1 LWSVYQDIVYSGL
14 DPSNTLSQRKKIIRF
29 NQFIFLTLCG
39 TLLSVVS
46 YFTLSLYISA
56 LVNLSA
62 GYIFILAFHLN
73 SKKRFEMARIIAI
86 VNLNLYLI
94 VMNYMEGLRAG
105 EYLLYFPYFLVM
117 TLVIDVKRN
126 FTELKFV
133 YLITIVS
140 VLLCLNVS
148 PYENY
153 YQVRIAGMFAR
164 LYSSNLAI
172 SLTLTTFFSYFIFR
186 VNRDHEEAIL
196 KEKHFV
202 DTIYNTSLDGVLIMD
217 AETRKIIGCNNRACE
232 LLHIKNKKEIEGT
245 AIEDWFTSEHI
256 KLFKTIELN
265 LFTQQAK
272 DWQGELAITSA
283 DRTFF
288 AFVNI
293 VPFLDLGKRFL
304 KISILD
310 ISEIKT
316 AQFELMKAKQRAEVA
331 SQAKSRFLSN
341 MSHELRTPL
350 NGIIGTSNLLLQED
364 YLPDQ
369 KSHLDILKY
378 SSEHMMMLINEILD
392 FNKIEVGKLQLG
404 EHPVDLKKFLEK
416 INLQFSAQAHAKNL
430 GFKMEFDSLDIEV
443 MTDETRLNQVFSN
456 LLSNAIKFT
465 HYGEIT
471 VVAKKIFSTSQKA
484 TIQFMVKDTGIGIPS
499 NKQQEIFE
507 SFTQAD
513 VDTTRKYGGTG
524 LGLAITKKL
533 VNLFHGE
540 LQLESEEGRGSTF
553 HFTLKLAINE
563 NKKHYIN
570 EERVKHL
577 CLFPGIKV
585 MVAEDNAI
593 NMSIARRFL
602 QKWGIEVKE
611 AYNGKQAVELF
622 SQNKFDLVLIDLEMP
637 EMDGITA
644 LGEIK
649 KIDASVPAIAFTAA
663 VYDNIR
669 ADLLSKGFMEFVPK
683 PFRPEDL
690 HSKISMLLSAKSN
703 PV

>member
-1 LWSVYQDIVYSGL
+1 MLSVYQDIVFSGL
-14 DPSNTLSQRKKIIRF
+14 DADTPEAESKKITRF

-39 TLLSVVS
+39 NLLSVVS

-62 GYIFILAFHLN
+62 GYIFILSFHLN
-73 SKKRFEMARIIAI
+73 GRKKFDQARILAV

-117 TLVIDVKRN
+117 TLLIDVKKN

-133 YLITIVS
+133 YLITVVA

-164 LYSSNLAI
+164 LYNSNLAI

-186 VNRDHEEAIL
+186 VNRDNEDAIL

-217 AETRKIIGCNNRACE
+217 AEMQVIVDCNNRAME
-232 LLHIKNKKEIEGT
+232 LLQIPSRTDIVNTSVSKWLPSEQVNLFLDIESRLKNKE
-245 AIEDWFTSEHI
+245 AR
-256 KLFKTIELN
+256 N
-265 LFTQQAK
+265 
-272 DWQGELAITSA
+272 WQGEMALSSLEK
-283 DRTFF
+283 TFF

-293 VPFLDLGKRFL
+293 VPFLDADRRFL

-310 ISEIKT
+310 LSEIKT
-316 AQFELMKAKQRAEVA
+316 AQFELMKAKQKAEVA

-364 YLPDQ
+364 FLADQ
-369 KSHLDILKY
+369 KPHLDILKY

-392 FNKIEVGKLQLG
+392 FNKIESGKLQLG
-404 EHPVDLKKFLEK
+404 QEPVDLKQFLEK
-416 INLQFSAQAHAKNL
+416 ITMQFSAQARAKNVS
-430 GFKMEFDSLDIEV
+430 FKTDIDEGLDIEV
-443 MTDETRLNQVFSN
+443 ITDETRLNQVFSN

-465 HYGEIT
+465 HYGEIV
-471 VVAKKIFSTSQKA
+471 VVAKKVFSTSQKA
-484 TIQFMVKDTGIGIPS
+484 TVQFMVKDSGIGIPA

-513 VDTTRKYGGTG
+513 VNTTRKYGGTG
-524 LGLAITKKL
+524 LGLSITKKL

-540 LQLESEEGRGSTF
+540 LQVESEEGRGSTF
-553 HFTLKLAINE
+553 HFTLKLAITE
-563 NKKHYIN
+563 NRKKYIN
-570 EERVKHL
+570 ADRVKQL
-577 CLFPGIKV
+577 SNFPGIKV
-585 MVAEDNAI
+585 MVAEDNVI

-602 QKWGIEVKE
+602 SKWGIDVKE
-611 AYNGKQAVELF
+611 AFNGKQAVELYKE
-622 SQNKFDLVLIDLEMP
+622 NTFDLILIDLEMP

-649 KIDASVPAIAFTAA
+649 KINPDVRAIAFTAS
-663 VYDNIR
+663 VYENIR
-669 ADLLSKGFMEFVPK
+669 ADLLKKGFMEFVPK

-690 HSKISMLLSAKSN
+690 HSKISFLLAAPK
-703 PV
+703 PA

>member
-1 LWSVYQDIVYSGL
+1 MDADTPLAE
-14 DPSNTLSQRKKIIRF
+14 RKKITRF

-39 TLLSVVS
+39 NLLSVVS

-62 GYIFILAFHLN
+62 GYIFILSFHLN
-73 SKKRFEMARIIAI
+73 GRKKFDQARILAVI
-86 VNLNLYLI
+86 NLNVYLI
-94 VMNYMEGLRAG
+94 VLNYMEGLRAG
-105 EYLLYFPYFLVM
+105 EYLVYFPYFLVM
-117 TLVIDVKRN
+117 TLLVDVKRN

-133 YLITIVS
+133 YLVTIIA

-164 LYSSNLAI
+164 LYNSNLAI

-186 VNRDHEEAIL
+186 VNRDNEEAIL

-202 DTIYNTSLDGVLIMD
+202 DTIFNTSLDGVLIMD
-217 AETRKIIGCNNRACE
+217 AEAQAIVDCNNRAME
-232 LLHIKNKKEIEGT
+232 LLQIASRTDIVNTSVSKWLPREQVNLFLDIETRLKNKE
-245 AIEDWFTSEHI
+245 AR
-256 KLFKTIELN
+256 N
-265 LFTQQAK
+265 
-272 DWQGELAITSA
+272 WQGEMALSSLEK
-283 DRTFF
+283 TFF

-293 VPFLDLGKRFL
+293 VPFLDNDRRFL

-310 ISEIKT
+310 LSEVKT
-316 AQFELMKAKQRAEVA
+316 AQFELMKAKQKAEVA
-331 SQAKSRFLSN
+331 SQAKSRFLST

-350 NGIIGTSNLLLQED
+350 NGIIGTSNILLQED
-364 YLPDQ
+364 FLPEQ
-369 KSHLDILKY
+369 RPHLDILKY

-392 FNKIEVGKLQLG
+392 FNKIESGKLQLG
-404 EHPVDLKKFLEK
+404 QDPVDLKQFLEK
-416 INLQFSAQAHAKNL
+416 ITMQFTAQAVAKNI
-430 GFKMEFDSLDIEV
+430 GFKTDIDEGLDIEV
-443 MTDETRLNQVFSN
+443 ITDETRLNQVFSN

-465 HYGEIT
+465 HYGEIV

-484 TIQFMVKDTGIGIPS
+484 TVQFMVKDSGIGIPA

-513 VDTTRKYGGTG
+513 VNTTRKYGGTG

-540 LQLESEEGRGSTF
+540 LHLESEEGRGSTF
-553 HFTLKLAINE
+553 HFTLKLAITE
-563 NKKHYIN
+563 SRKKYIN
-570 EERVKHL
+570 ADRVKQL
-577 CLFPGIKV
+577 SNFPGIKV
-585 MVAEDNAI
+585 MVAEDNVI

-602 QKWGIEVKE
+602 SKWEIEVKE
-611 AYNGKQAVELF
+611 AFNGKQAVELYRE
-622 SQNKFDLVLIDLEMP
+622 NKFDLILIDLEMP

-649 KIDASVPAIAFTAA
+649 KINPDVRAIAFTAS

-669 ADLLSKGFMEFVPK
+669 ADLLKKGFMEFVPK

-690 HSKISMLLSAKSN
+690 HSKISFLLAAPK
-703 PV
+703 PA

>member
-1 LWSVYQDIVYSGL
+1 MLSVYQDIVFSGL
-14 DPSNTLSQRKKIIRF
+14 DADTPEAESKKITRF

-39 TLLSVVS
+39 NLLSVVS

-62 GYIFILAFHLN
+62 GYIFILSFHLN
-73 SKKRFEMARIIAI
+73 GRKKFDQARILAV

-117 TLVIDVKRN
+117 TLLIDVKKN

-133 YLITIVS
+133 YLITVVA

-164 LYSSNLAI
+164 LYNSNLAI

-186 VNRDHEEAIL
+186 VNRDNEDAIL

-217 AETRKIIGCNNRACE
+217 AEMQVIVDCNNRAME
-232 LLHIKNKKEIEGT
+232 LLQIPSRTDIVNTSVSKWLPSEQVNLFLDIESRLKNKE
-245 AIEDWFTSEHI
+245 AR
-256 KLFKTIELN
+256 N
-265 LFTQQAK
+265 
-272 DWQGELAITSA
+272 WQGEMALSSLEK
-283 DRTFF
+283 TFF

-293 VPFLDLGKRFL
+293 VPFLDADRRFL

-310 ISEIKT
+310 LSEIKT
-316 AQFELMKAKQRAEVA
+316 AQFELMKAKQKAEVA

-350 NGIIGTSNLLLQED
+350 NGIIGTSNLLLQEEF
-364 YLPDQ
+364 LADQ
-369 KSHLDILKY
+369 KPHLDILKY

-392 FNKIEVGKLQLG
+392 FNKIESGKLQLG
-404 EHPVDLKKFLEK
+404 QEPVDLKQFLEK
-416 INLQFSAQAHAKNL
+416 ITMQFSAQARAKNVS
-430 GFKMEFDSLDIEV
+430 FKTDIDEGLDIEV
-443 MTDETRLNQVFSN
+443 ITDETRLNQVFSN

-465 HYGEIT
+465 HYGEIV
-471 VVAKKIFSTSQKA
+471 VVAKKVFSTSQKA
-484 TIQFMVKDTGIGIPS
+484 TVQFMVKDSGIGIPA

-513 VDTTRKYGGTG
+513 VNTTRKYGGTG
-524 LGLAITKKL
+524 LGLSITKKL

-540 LQLESEEGRGSTF
+540 LQVESEEGRGSTF
-553 HFTLKLAINE
+553 HFTLKLAITE
-563 NKKHYIN
+563 NRKKYIN
-570 EERVKHL
+570 ADRVKQL
-577 CLFPGIKV
+577 SNFPGIKV
-585 MVAEDNAI
+585 MVAEDNVI

-602 QKWGIEVKE
+602 SKWGIDVKE
-611 AYNGKQAVELF
+611 AFNGKQAVELYKE
-622 SQNKFDLVLIDLEMP
+622 NTFDLILIDLEMP

-649 KIDASVPAIAFTAA
+649 KINPDVRAIAFTAS
-663 VYDNIR
+663 VYENIR
-669 ADLLSKGFMEFVPK
+669 ADLLKKGFMEFVPK

-690 HSKISMLLSAKSN
+690 HSKISFLLAAPK
-703 PV
+703 PA